1 MILTQWKITMKYL
14 LFISLILFCSCH
26 SGSSRKGQ
34 GDKTDS
40 IRLQKELCA
49 LHWYVDS
56 IIKSDTI
63 LQQRFHCSGAG
74 LTKDKVI
81 IDFLDIPEDSFEVFK
96 SAFKKNVF
104 ASPLLEFN
112 IMSDIT
118 FGPEIIPIK
127 EDSLGRTAN
136 IVLSPIPR
144 DIPRGEAISPV
155 FLSMR
160 AEYGYY
166 PLSTTEVKVFITN
179 HSRYEYGCGEDYSL
193 TYYNERL
200 KKWEAL
206 PTNPIRNDVL
216 WIFPLDYPTHEQTI
230 RLYTSEVPNR
240 PGKYRVYKS
249 FNRNTKVAYAEFEM
263 VDTKGV
269 EQIRKRIDDYWMDR
283 MNDEKDTTAQNIQST
298 SIYDND
304 TIGVSLMNNSL
315 YFQEMFRRKVVSYS
329 AVNHGRIQSATP
341 FTAPAFLD
349 TLQISMKADRAV
361 YPVGT
366 KNVSVSLNNNN
377 SKVLFFG
384 EDYMVARKEGNQW
397 LLLNGNNAWTDI
409 GIGVGQGEK
418 YQFTASLYPLF
429 NDNRPGNYRVYKEI
443 GFYDSKEK
451 WFMVAEFRIE

>member
-1 MILTQWKITMKYL
+1 MEDNDEIFTLYIIDTI
-14 LFISLILFCSCH
+14 CSCH

-49 LHWYVDS
+49 LHRYVDS

-200 KKWEAL
+200 KNGKHYRPTQSGMMFYGYFHWTIPL
-206 PTNPIRNDVL
+206 MSRQSGFILLKCPIVQGNIVFTNPSI
-216 WIFPLDYPTHEQTI
+216 
-230 RLYTSEVPNR
+230 
-240 PGKYRVYKS
+240 G
-249 FNRNTKVAYAEFEM
+249 
-263 VDTKGV
+263 
-269 EQIRKRIDDYWMDR
+269 IRKW
-283 MNDEKDTTAQNIQST
+283 
-298 SIYDND
+298 
-304 TIGVSLMNNSL
+304 LM
-315 YFQEMFRRKVVSYS
+315 
-329 AVNHGRIQSATP
+329 
-341 FTAPAFLD
+341 
-349 TLQISMKADRAV
+349 
-361 YPVGT
+361 
-366 KNVSVSLNNNN
+366 LNL
-377 SKVLFFG
+377 KWWI
-384 EDYMVARKEGNQW
+384 RKE
-397 LLLNGNNAWTDI
+397 LNKSENGLMIIGWT
-409 GIGVGQGEK
+409 E
-418 YQFTASLYPLF
+418 
-429 NDNRPGNYRVYKEI
+429 
-443 GFYDSKEK
+443 
-451 WFMVAEFRIE
+451 